1 MPLLPFQPP
10 SCEDETGALPRRNEP
25 AERTCVVTRVAKP
38 VDSLLRFVVAPD
50 GSVVPDLRRRLP
62 GRGVWV
68 TAERSAVDAAEKKH
82 LLEKAFEGKA
92 TVAPG
97 LGGRVDDLLLAAA
110 IGALSLARKAG
121 SLIAGFG
128 KVEAALG
135 SDPVVGLVHAAEAGE
150 DGVSKLNGAARRRFG
165 EPKLPAIRCFG
176 GEQLDLAFGRSNV
189 IHAALLAGP
198 ASENVLARVGDLVRF
213 RGESSPPNDAGG
225 RFFDAL
231 TEVND
236 LSAGP

>member
-1 MPLLPFQPP
+1 
-10 SCEDETGALPRRNEP
+10 LPRRNEP

-50 GSVVPDLRRRLP
+50 GGVVPDLRRRLP

-92 TVAPG
+92 IVAPG
-97 LGGRVDDLLLAAA
+97 LGGRVDELLLTAAT
-110 IGALSLARKAG
+110 GALSLARKAG

-128 KVEAALG
+128 KVEAALA
-135 SDPVVGLVHAAEAGE
+135 SDPVVALVHAAEAGE
-150 DGVSKLNGAARRRFG
+150 DGVSKLDAAARRRFG
-165 EPKLPAIRCFG
+165 EHKLPVIRCFG
-176 GEQLDLAFGRSNV
+176 GGELDLAFGRSNV

-198 ASENVLARVGDLVRF
+198 ASDNVLARVGDLVRF
-213 RGESSPPNDAGG
+213 RGESSIPNDAGG